1 MPYRGVSAEEKVSVS
16 PCGSVDNKKT
26 AGICRQAVFLKMLD
40 LSLYSGAN
48 FASILEMLTFINAF
62 VYIV

>member
-1 MPYRGVSAEEKVSVS
+1 VS
-16 PCGSVDNKKT
+16 PCGSVANKKT